1 MGFTDKMHNHSIN
14 SSPSRTYKRIHKHN
28 PLTGVNVSK
37 KSSSF
42 SFNTKSR
49 MGNNKKVPTKKIVS
63 RILTIGGGI
72 IFFLAVIGSVAAGI
86 ILKDIDSKLPEP
98 GQLLERDNT
107 QSTVIYDR
115 NGKEL
120 YNFLGMEGEESINR
134 TYIKLDDLPDDSKRA
149 IIASVLAAEDSAFF
163 EHKGLDWIGIVRCG
177 FISVQSYM
185 TGGGMEGGCGA
196 STISQQLVRN
206 TLMYD
211 AFGDEAYERSTL
223 FKTIQRKIREM
234 LMTMQVEQTMTKDQ
248 IIEMYVNEIYLGGVN
263 YGFEAGAYSTYAQ
276 HASEL
281 DLAEASLLA
290 GIIQS
295 PSVYNPVLGSQPD
308 KATERQTYVLDQ
320 IIKHK
325 DEINKVLLQ
334 ENLKEITDEEIELAR
349 QEVLTFQKG
358 KVDMVAPHFTFY
370 VREWLVNQ
378 FGEEAVL
385 HGGLKVT
392 TTLDLDLQNI
402 ATEEIKTGVSNYAN
416 PYNMGNGALVSID
429 PNTFQV
435 VAMVG
440 SVDYNNTEDRRIDG
454 NVNIATSARQMGS
467 SMKPYTYLTA
477 FTRGFSP
484 GMQAGDLNA
493 YSFGYNASN
502 WDGGFYGPL
511 TAREALVKSRN
522 ISALYVIQMVGIPAF
537 LETTDKLGI
546 QSLTNRDNYG
556 LSLTLGSGEI
566 TLLEHTAA
574 YAVFANEGVK
584 KPVTAVLK
592 VEDRDGDILYEWKDS
607 EGERVFDEKEI
618 YLLNWTLCDYG
629 GYWDQLLTNYYN
641 DGGQRVFCGKT
652 GTNDGPTDLVA
663 MMYTKNIVTGLW
675 VGNNDNTIAIPGA
688 YSTNIPLP
696 MINSYMKRISGK
708 YPYEGFARPAGIA
721 STTVCKDTGLVP
733 NEKTSCPKETTVYIV
748 GQAPKAD
755 KREVIKVCKANG
767 LIPTNLAQAEKFGLV
782 ESKTL
787 MNYIPEN
794 ANQVDN
800 WYKSM
805 GPSYLKTKPESGE
818 CKIPLGPNN
827 APVVDITSP
836 ADGSSATVP
845 DNITVTADA
854 RALETVTKVAFYLGS
869 TLIGEDSSA
878 PYEVTYQLPSS
889 LTTGSYNITATVY
902 DNKGLSGSDS
912 IALQVTNNTPELT
925 FNFITPTDGSTVPIG
940 NIPISIKASR
950 PIDKASC
957 YLIYSTISG
966 DSAEPIYIDLT
977 KVSATNWGG
986 SITKPI
992 DLIAGPASLG
1002 CQVDSGYDSSG
1013 WSVGFTITN

>member
-1 MGFTDKMHNHSIN
+1 MGFTDKMHNRSAN
-14 SSPSRTYKRIHKHN
+14 SNAARTYKRIHKHN
-28 PLTGVNVSK
+28 PLTGVNVAK

-42 SFNTKSR
+42 SFSTKSR
-49 MGNNKKVPTKKIVS
+49 MGDKKKVPTKKIIS

-72 IFFLAVIGSVAAGI
+72 LFFLAVIGTVAAGI

-177 FISVQSYM
+177 LISAKSYM

-334 ENLKEITDEEIELAR
+334 ENLKEITDEEVEQAR
-349 QEVLTFQKG
+349 QEQLAFQKG

-378 FGEEAVL
+378 FGEEAVQ

-392 TTLDLDLQNI
+392 TTLDLDIQNI
-402 ATEEIKTGVSNYAN
+402 AKEEVQYGISNYAN

-435 VAMVG
+435 IAMVG

-454 NVNIATSARQMGS
+454 NVNITTSPRQMGS

-477 FTRGFSP
+477 FTRGYST
-484 GMQAGDLNA
+484 GLQAGDLNK
-493 YSFGYNASN
+493 YYFGYNASN
-502 WDGGFYGPL
+502 WDSAYYGPM

-522 ISALYVIQMVGIPAF
+522 ISALYVMEMIGVQGF

-546 QSLTNRDNYG
+546 QSLTNRDMYG

-566 TLLEHTAA
+566 TLLEHAAA

-592 VEDRDGDILYEWKDS
+592 VEDRNGDTLYEWKDT

-629 GYWDQLLTNYYN
+629 GYWDQLVTNYYN

-663 MMYTKNIVTGLW
+663 MMYTKNIVTGVW
-675 VGNNDNTIAIPGA
+675 VGNNDNTVAVPGA
-688 YSTNIPLP
+688 YSTNLPLP
-696 MINSYMKRISGK
+696 MVSSYMKRISGK
-708 YPYEGFARPAGIA
+708 YAYEGFARPAGIA

-733 NEKTSCPKETTVYIV
+733 NEKTSCPKETAIYIV

-755 KREVIKVCKANG
+755 KREVIKVCKDSG

-782 ESKTL
+782 EDKIL
-787 MNYIPEN
+787 MNYTPDN

-805 GPSYLKTKPESGE
+805 GPQYLKTKPESGE

-827 APVVDITSP
+827 APVVDIIAP
-836 ADGSSATVP
+836 ANGSSAAVP
-845 DNITVTADA
+845 NSITIKADA
-854 RALETVTKVAFYLGS
+854 RALETVTRVSFSIGS
-869 TLIGEDSSA
+869 IPIGEDLSA
-878 PYEVTYQLPSS
+878 PYEVTYQLPTS
-889 LTTGSYNITATVY
+889 LDTGSYKITAKVY

-912 IALQVTNNTPELT
+912 IDIQITNDIVPLT
-925 FNFITPTDGSTVPIG
+925 LSFVSPTEASMPVGPVSVSV
-940 NIPISIKASR
+940 NLSR
-950 PIDKASC
+950 PVDRVSC
-957 YLIYSTISG
+957 YLVYATSGGFSENPST
-966 DSAEPIYIDLT
+966 YDLVKKT
-977 KVSATNWGG
+977 ETNWALTIPEPSDAVAGEAGVFCEATGG
-986 SITKPI
+986 GETTSNGVSF
-992 DLIAGPASLG
+992 L
-1002 CQVDSGYDSSG
+1002 
-1013 WSVGFTITN
+1013 FTD